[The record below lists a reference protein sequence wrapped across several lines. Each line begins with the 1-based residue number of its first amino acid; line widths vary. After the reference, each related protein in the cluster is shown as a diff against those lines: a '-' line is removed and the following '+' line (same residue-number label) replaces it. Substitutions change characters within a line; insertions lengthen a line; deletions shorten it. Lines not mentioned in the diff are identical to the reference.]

1 MFEKYVSSIIL
12 TLANKY
18 IKNVNASELKLSL
31 WGAPPAAGRRNQ
43 SVSTAPPRKP
53 CARVSMA
60 PAAPYTRWSG
70 EHTESPAVSAR
81 RWRGDAEQRRAADRG
96 PAQDELET
104 PLTFKRIFIQEPK
117 LNVAWASLRYQP
129 AKVSSHPRRL
139 LGSAQLARQPV
150 IDVYVCHMALLAKV
164 CALP

>member
-31 WGAPPAAGRRNQ
+31 WGAPPPPAAATNQ

-53 CARVSMA
+53 RARVLRA
-60 PAAPYTRWSG
+60 PAAPCPGWSG

-81 RWRGDAEQRRAADRG
+81 RWRGDAEQRRAAD
-96 PAQDELET
+96 
-104 PLTFKRIFIQEPK
+104 
-117 LNVAWASLRYQP
+117 
-129 AKVSSHPRRL
+129 
-139 LGSAQLARQPV
+139 
-150 IDVYVCHMALLAKV
+150 
-164 CALP
+164 